1 MDPVMNTTSFVM
13 NMTSTEAVADAISS
27 VTKTVV
33 SLTTPGTDLAVFNA
47 TFFYLVGVAGTLV
60 CVVGIAGNSL
70 SIRLVFLLYK

>member
-1 MDPVMNTTSFVM
+1 MNTTSSVM
-13 NMTSTEAVADAISS
+13 NVTSTEAAADVFSS
-27 VTKTVV
+27 ITKTAA